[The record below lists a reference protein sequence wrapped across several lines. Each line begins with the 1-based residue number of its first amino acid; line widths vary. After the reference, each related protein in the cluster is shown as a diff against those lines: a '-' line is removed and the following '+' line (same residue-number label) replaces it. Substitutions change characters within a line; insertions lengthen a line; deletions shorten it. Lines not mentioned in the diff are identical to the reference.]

1 MLIFCPDCW
10 HELKTTPA
18 KCPKCGAH
26 VDFYS
31 RDYERRLVSALP
43 RADAEMRAQICWT
56 LGSRRKR
63 SSVPVLTGL
72 LRDPDVG
79 VRVAALRGLGEIGD
93 RSAAS
98 EVEKLTGDRN
108 TVVEKVARKVLQIL
122 NSTTHPTR
130 PHAA

>member
-1 MLIFCPDCW
+1 MLILCPDCW

-31 RDYERRLVSALP
+31 RDYERRLASALP
-43 RADAEMRAQICWT
+43 HADAEMRAQICWT

-72 LRDPDVG
+72 LRDPDVV

-98 EVEKLTGDRN
+98 EVEKLIADQN
-108 TVVEKVARKVLQIL
+108 TLVEAVARKVLQKL
-122 NSTTHPTR
+122 NSTTHPTH